1 MRCATGRCAV
11 PTPARG
17 PPPLRGMGVGA
28 RRFLRGAPVLLF
40 VLVLLAL
47 RVAPVTGVWGLE
59 QLYEDEI
66 AEYVTRY
73 TGDLDTTGIV
83 VPEKILQFEKD
94 GWYQVEHDETSAGMD
109 KGKKTVDTGLGFNTE
124 FPGLG
129 TGASQL
135 YSNAKRRCGP
145 NLERSQLRELG
156 CTSDLPLGS
165 AYGAQGGPGF
175 GPQQWAYRGSSLGPP
190 DEPLGD
196 EGCDYKLSYQENAA
210 KGLEC
215 YDLPPLGGVR
225 VPAVAN
231 ENGNLLYTVTG
242 KKLPPAVWRD
252 RLEPYYQKKYDVPP
266 LRWGFEEGG
275 FYPFWD
281 LVSAGV
287 PNFAVKKHCYLSAFS
302 GTYQLCSAY
311 PWDRRE
317 NTHGLL
323 HVKSVPF
330 VLGSGG
336 LTFEAN
342 GGDATVP
349 DMPKS
354 TFPLTSDGEGTM
366 GVALTRVS
374 DGSRLAVKPIRSRR
388 HWETLGW
395 TAEEVHILL
404 PKSQNC
410 LPI

>member
-1 MRCATGRCAV
+1 
-11 PTPARG
+11 
-17 PPPLRGMGVGA
+17 
-28 RRFLRGAPVLLF
+28 
-40 VLVLLAL
+40 
-47 RVAPVTGVWGLE
+47 
-59 QLYEDEI
+59 
-66 AEYVTRY
+66 
-73 TGDLDTTGIV
+73 
-83 VPEKILQFEKD
+83 
-94 GWYQVEHDETSAGMD
+94 
-109 KGKKTVDTGLGFNTE
+109 
-124 FPGLG
+124 
-129 TGASQL
+129 
-135 YSNAKRRCGP
+135 
-145 NLERSQLRELG
+145 
-156 CTSDLPLGS
+156 
-165 AYGAQGGPGF
+165 
-175 GPQQWAYRGSSLGPP
+175 
-190 DEPLGD
+190 
-196 EGCDYKLSYQENAA
+196 
-210 KGLEC
+210 
-215 YDLPPLGGVR
+215 

-317 NTHGLL
+317 DTHGLL

-354 TFPLTSDGEGTM
+354 TFPLASDGEGTM
-366 GVALTRVS
+366 GVTLTRVS

-395 TAEEVHILL
+395 TAEEVRILF